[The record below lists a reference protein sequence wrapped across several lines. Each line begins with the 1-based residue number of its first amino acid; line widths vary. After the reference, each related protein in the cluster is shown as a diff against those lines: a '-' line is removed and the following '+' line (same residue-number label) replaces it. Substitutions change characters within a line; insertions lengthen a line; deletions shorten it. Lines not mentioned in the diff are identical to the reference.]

1 MQLSRRTTLA
11 MVAGI
16 FLSMGVANAQT
27 PAATLDLASYKGK
40 IVYLDFW
47 ASWCAPCQ
55 QSFPYMDGLVKR
67 MPASD
72 FVVVAVNVDH
82 DRKKADAFLK
92 RVGGAVPVI
101 YDPDGK
107 IATKFAVKAMPTSI
121 LIDRTGR
128 TRFVHQGFFPE
139 QIASY
144 DTQISELV
152 HEK

>member
-1 MQLSRRTTLA
+1 MHLSRRATVA
-11 MVAGI
+11 MVAGMV
-16 FLSMGVANAQT
+16 LSMGVANAQT
-27 PAATLDLASYKGK
+27 PAGALDLASYKGK

-55 QSFPYMDGLVKR
+55 QSFPYMDALVKR
-67 MPASD
+67 LPASD
-72 FVVVAVNVDH
+72 FVVIAVNVDH

-101 YDPDGK
+101 FDPEGK
-107 IATKFAVKAMPTSI
+107 LATKFDVKAMPTSL

-139 QIASY
+139 QISAY